1 MNRRTAWILCAAVG
15 LLLAVGFIYPA
26 FSVLREA
33 FVDPR
38 DGGFT
43 FSYVLAVLRDPL
55 YQDGLSNALLLGLA
69 STAVAGLLALPLAL
83 LNYRYSFPGRGLLA
97 LALLVPMILPPFVGA
112 IGIKCILGTEG
123 SFNAVL
129 AGLGWMDPLHPR
141 DWMAENRL
149 VGIVVMNA
157 LHLYPILYLNL
168 AAALAQMDPAMEQ
181 AAANLGCSPWRRL
194 TCVTLPIITPG
205 LFAGG
210 ALVFI

>member
-83 LNYRYSFPGRGLLA
+83 LNYRYSFPGRGL
-97 LALLVPMILPPFVGA
+97 
-112 IGIKCILGTEG
+112 
-123 SFNAVL
+123 
-129 AGLGWMDPLHPR
+129 W
-141 DWMAENRL
+141 
-149 VGIVVMNA
+149 
-157 LHLYPILYLNL
+157 
-168 AAALAQMDPAMEQ
+168 
-181 AAANLGCSPWRRL
+181 PWRCSSR
-194 TCVTLPIITPG
+194 
-205 LFAGG
+205 
-210 ALVFI
+210 